1 MPFFKCIFNIL
12 YLLGLTSAT
21 YKFIRDYDP
30 LFIRDV
36 GTNKKEENK
45 AIRFG
50 AKLKGYPYCPILN
63 IR

>member
-50 AKLKGYPYCPILN
+50 AKLKGYP
-63 IR
+63 